1 MILLLDTHVVLW
13 WLEDPALVS
22 EAARE
27 AISDPVNEVLVSAV
41 SAWEIAIK
49 AGVGKLDAPPNFE
62 EAVAQCQLKMISIT
76 CQHALQ
82 TQSLPLL
89 HRDPFDRMLVAQ
101 AILEG
106 PPLSPAT
113 QWSCSTASRQF
124 RPERNDLTCPTRP

>member
-27 AISDPVNEVLVSAV
+27 AISDPLNEVLVSAV

-62 EAVAQCQLKMISIT
+62 EAVAQCGLKMLSIT
-76 CQHALQ
+76 VPHTLQ

-89 HRDPFDRMLVAQ
+89 HRAPFDRLLLAQ
-101 AILEG
+101 AIVEG
-106 PPLSPAT
+106 AT
-113 QWSCSTASRQF
+113 LVTRDTMIRQYGV
-124 RPERNDLTCPTRP
+124 PTILA

>member
-1 MILLLDTHVVLW
+1 MILLLDTHVVLC
-13 WLEDPALVS
+13 WLEDPSLVS

-41 SAWEIAIK
+41 STWEMAIK
-49 AGVGKLDAPPNFE
+49 ARVAKLEALPNFE

-76 CQHALQ
+76 CQHALH

-89 HRDPFDRMLVAQ
+89 HRDPFDRLLVAQ

-106 PPLSPAT
+106 AT
-113 QWSCSTASRQF
+113 LVTRDAMVMQYGV
-124 RPERNDLTCPTRP
+124 PTILA